1 MLHKRPRG
9 SASYTLAG
17 EAGKG
22 FRLDENPGGRG
33 ATGATEFTLERPFAS
48 LFATTRD
55 VLLSPR
61 RFFDELPPDG
71 PLWPPVLYFLI
82 CYLATTLISLVATAA
97 LFAVP
102 AILVAAANPSEARA
116 ATSGLLFFFV
126 VFVLLALAF
135 FVLVAV
141 LFFASVPLQHA
152 CVFLIAGR
160 NQRGLRATLRLSCYA
175 VGAPIALGWIPIV
188 GFLAA
193 FYCFYLY
200 TTALRRVHGLSTSKT
215 LGAILIPLAISLVLA
230 AFGIFLAYRAAQD
243 ADLTSRSISLS
254 AQARERSLDRLPRG
268 RRHGNVFPEIP
279 THQHNHR
286 TPHLEGEAYLR

>member
-1 MLHKRPRG
+1 M
-9 SASYTLAG
+9 
-17 EAGKG
+17 
-22 FRLDENPGGRG
+22 DENPGGRG
-33 ATGATEFTLERPFAS
+33 ATDATEFTLERPFGS

-55 VLLSPR
+55 VLLSPQ
-61 RFFDELPPDG
+61 RFFDELAPDG

-102 AILVAAANPSEARA
+102 AIFVAAAESSEARA
-116 ATSGLLFFFV
+116 ATSGLLIFFV
-126 VFVLLALAF
+126 VFVLLSLAF

-188 GFLAA
+188 GFLAV

-200 TTALRRVHGLSTSKT
+200 TTALRRVHGISTRKT
-215 LGAILIPLAISLVLA
+215 LGAILIPLLVSLALA

-243 ADLTSRSISLS
+243 TDPTSRPEGLEARSRSTSLS
-254 AQARERSLDRLPRG
+254 AQAHERRLDRLPRG
-268 RRHGNVFPEIP
+268 RRHGDVLPEVP
-279 THQHNHR
+279 TYQRNHR
-286 TPHLEGEAYLR
+286 TPHLEGEAYLG

>member
-1 MLHKRPRG
+1 MVHKRPCG
-9 SASYTLAG
+9 GASYTPAG
-17 EAGKG
+17 DTDREG
-22 FRLDENPGGRG
+22 FRL
-33 ATGATEFTLERPFAS
+33 TEYTLERPFAS

-61 RFFDELPPDG
+61 RFFDGLAPDG

-82 CYLATTLISLVATAA
+82 CYLATTLISLVATTA

-102 AILVAAANPSEARA
+102 AIFVAVANPSEPRA
-116 ATSGLLFFFV
+116 ATSGLLIFFV
-126 VFVLLALAF
+126 VFVLLSLAF

-200 TTALRRVHGLSTSKT
+200 TTALRRVHGISTRKT
-215 LGAILIPLAISLVLA
+215 LGAILIPLAISVVLA
-230 AFGIFLAYRAAQD
+230 AFGMFLAYRAAQD
-243 ADLTSRSISLS
+243 ADLTSRSTNVSS
-254 AQARERSLDRLPRG
+254 QARERRLDSLPRG
-268 RRHGNVFPEIP
+268 RGHSDVLPEIP
-279 THQHNHR
+279 TR
-286 TPHLEGEAYLR
+286 

>member
-1 MLHKRPRG
+1 M
-9 SASYTLAG
+9 
-17 EAGKG
+17 
-22 FRLDENPGGRG
+22 DENPGGRG
-33 ATGATEFTLERPFAS
+33 ATDATEFTLERPLGS

-102 AILVAAANPSEARA
+102 VIFVAAANPSEARA
-116 ATSGLLFFFV
+116 ATSGLLIFFV
-126 VFVLLALAF
+126 VFVLLSLAF

-152 CVFLIAGR
+152 IVFLIAGR
-160 NQRGLRATLRLSCYA
+160 DQRGLRATLRFSCYA
-175 VGAPIALGWIPIV
+175 VGAPVALGWIPIV
-188 GFLAA
+188 GLLAA
-193 FYCFYLY
+193 LYCFYLY
-200 TTALRRVHGLSTSKT
+200 TTALRRVHGISTRKT
-215 LGAILIPLAISLVLA
+215 LGAVLIPLVLSLALA

-243 ADLTSRSISLS
+243 TDLTSRLEGLEARSRSTSLS
-254 AQARERSLDRLPRG
+254 AQARERRLDSLPRG
-268 RRHGNVFPEIP
+268 RRHGDVLPEVP
-279 THQHNHR
+279 TR
-286 TPHLEGEAYLR
+286 